1 MFCQNIEYWRDMKL
15 SDFSSEEQKEI
26 KEGLSEGVVDDKE
39 AAKKILALVPEEY
52 IKKIPFFVRSHA
64 TSKTIEKIAKEHPDL
79 YAYAK
84 KEGEIPNE
92 QKEQIKSIVVGIFQE
107 KMEKHRI
114 Q

>member
-1 MFCQNIEYWRDMKL
+1 MTRKRQRKFL
-15 SDFSSEEQKEI
+15 HLFQK
-26 KEGLSEGVVDDKE
+26 S
-39 AAKKILALVPEEY
+39 
-52 IKKIPFFVRSHA
+52 KKIPFFVRSHA

-92 QKEQIKSIVVGIFQE
+92 QKEQLKSIVVGIFQE